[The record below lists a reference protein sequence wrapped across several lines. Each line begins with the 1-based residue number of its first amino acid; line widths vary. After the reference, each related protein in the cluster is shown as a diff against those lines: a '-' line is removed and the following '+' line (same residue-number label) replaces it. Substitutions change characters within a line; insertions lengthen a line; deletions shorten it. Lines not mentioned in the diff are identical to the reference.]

1 MKAID
6 RLLARVAAPM
16 DGSLLSISGGL
27 LLLGLLTLYS
37 AASDNPARITS
48 QLVNVGIALA
58 AMWIAA
64 QVPPQTLMRFA
75 VPAYF
80 VGLML
85 LLAVALFGDIRNGA
99 RRWLSLGFGSVQP
112 SEVMKI
118 AMPLMLAWY
127 FHKNEAALRLRDYL
141 VAAVLLA
148 IPTLLIARQPDLGTA
163 LLVAAAL
170 LAAILAFL
178 RLHIFGLALRG
189 LIEHREGAAVVG
201 VDIDR
206 VQHASF
212 ALGFGSAAVAGAL
225 LSMTEQ
231 VSPFTGF
238 PYTIAAFVVV
248 IMGGLGS
255 IGGGMLA
262 ALLLGLLET
271 YGVALT
277 SSNYRSILLYGVF
290 VLVLL
295 TRPQGLFGRRAIVR

>member
-1 MKAID
+1 VIETLASGQLLFAALAAGATYALVALGLNLVYGTM
-6 RLLARVAAPM
+6 RLLNVAHGDLVMLGGYAAYWCFTLAGVSPLV
-16 DGSLLSISGGL
+16 SL
-27 LLLGLLTLYS
+27 
-37 AASDNPARITS
+37 A
-48 QLVNVGIALA
+48 GIALA
-58 AMWIAA
+58 AAA
-64 QVPPQTLMRFA
+64 LGSA
-75 VPAYF
+75 AYY
-80 VGLML
+80 GLFRRMLGASATAARLESNSL
-85 LLAVALFGDIRNGA
+85 LLFFGVSII
-99 RRWLSLGFGSVQP
+99 VQN
-112 SEVMKI
+112 
-118 AMPLMLAWY
+118 A
-127 FHKNEAALRLRDYL
+127 AALAFTATPRGYQYLAEVHHFGNIALTGNRL
-141 VAAVLLA
+141 A
-148 IPTLLIARQPDLGTA
+148 A